1 MLVRQLLRF
10 NPHHN
15 ALSGPFEQPS
25 PGHTLSFPNK
35 TARHNVIT
43 VERTVSRVSSP
54 SRTSTETE
62 IELIARAQAG
72 DKRAFGQ
79 LVRRHREGVVNVVY
93 RMCGDANLAE
103 DSAQEA
109 FIRAWQ
115 RLASYHPKAPF
126 RNWLYRI
133 ASNVTVDT
141 LRRER
146 ESVDIDQVAVATADN
161 GPREVVEGRERGEIV
176 RQAVLA
182 LPEASRAVLVLRE
195 YEGLSYQEI
204 ADTLDIPK
212 GTVMS
217 RLNYARNLLR
227 ESLAPYL
234 EVL

>member
-1 MLVRQLLRF
+1 MEL
-10 NPHHN
+10 
-15 ALSGPFEQPS
+15 
-25 PGHTLSFPNK
+25 
-35 TARHNVIT
+35 
-43 VERTVSRVSSP
+43 
-54 SRTSTETE
+54 
-62 IELIARAQAG
+62 ELITQAQHG
-72 DKRAFGQ
+72 DKLAFGE

-93 RMCGDANLAE
+93 RMCGDAHLAE
-103 DSAQEA
+103 DAAQEA

-115 RLASYHPKAPF
+115 HLYRYRPRAPF

-133 ASNVTVDT
+133 ATNVARDV

-146 ESVDIDQVAVATADN
+146 ESVNVETLPLTASEQGPEAGPEAT
-161 GPREVVEGRERGEIV
+161 VEGRERGERV

-182 LPEASRAVLVLRE
+182 LPPASREALILRE

-204 ADTLDIPK
+204 ADVLDIPI

-217 RLNYARNLLR
+217 RLNYARNRLR